1 MITSKHT
8 YGNPQVY
15 SFKNDAD
22 LIIGKFCSLADC
34 FIFVGGEHRPD
45 FISTYPFSAFDGWG
59 AEHIQGVP
67 RSKGNV
73 VIGNDVWIGHHA
85 TIMSGVIIGD
95 GAVIGAESVV
105 ARNVAPYTIVA
116 GNPARVIRQRF
127 SDEDVKFLL
136 ATRWWDWPDATIKK
150 AVPILMSG
158 NISALRAFIESENP
172 TLANDEPVSVTCSA
186 FPASS
191 GKKDWRR
198 R

>member
-1 MITSKHT
+1 
-8 YGNPQVY
+8 
-15 SFKNDAD
+15 
-22 LIIGKFCSLADC
+22 
-34 FIFVGGEHRPD
+34 
-45 FISTYPFSAFDGWG
+45 
-59 AEHIQGVP
+59 
-67 RSKGNV
+67 
-73 VIGNDVWIGHHA
+73 
-85 TIMSGVIIGD
+85 
-95 GAVIGAESVV
+95 V